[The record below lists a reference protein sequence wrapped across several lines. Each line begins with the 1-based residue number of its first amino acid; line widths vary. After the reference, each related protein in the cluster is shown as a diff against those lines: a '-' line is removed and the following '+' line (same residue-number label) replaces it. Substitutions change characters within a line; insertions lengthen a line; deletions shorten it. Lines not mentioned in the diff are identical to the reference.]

1 MKHSSK
7 YSWWALLFFFMITAA
22 NLAAQNVDSDLEKI
36 ETIYDNN
43 KKVIINKQINY
54 YKNVTDKKPEES
66 VTSTLKRDGTNYYS
80 TAFNVETMV
89 TKGVSV
95 LVDHNS
101 KTILLDENDAN
112 ELDESL
118 KLGISAVKN
127 SSSKIDFKKVGK
139 QGCYTFHFKS
149 GDHLKA
155 ELWFNSETFYV
166 EKIVYYP
173 NTTNTNEAENY
184 AKVEI
189 LITDYNTT
197 FQPDEQKDF
206 NIYQYIKV
214 TNSEIALTEKYKEYK
229 LINNIGYN

>member
-7 YSWWALLFFFMITAA
+7 YNWWALLFFFMVTA

-36 ETIYDNN
+36 ESIYDNN

-54 YKNVTDKKPEES
+54 YKNVADKKPEES
-66 VTSTLKRDGTNYYS
+66 VTSELKRDGSNYYS

-127 SSSKIDFKKVGK
+127 SSSKIDFKKLGK

-173 NTTNTNEAENY
+173 NTASINEAESY
-184 AKVEI
+184 SKVEI

-214 TNSEIALTEKYKEYK
+214 TNSEITVAEKYKEYK

>member
-7 YSWWALLFFFMITAA
+7 YNWWVLLFFFIGSTA

-36 ETIYDNN
+36 ESIYDNN

-54 YKNVTDKKPEES
+54 YKKVTDKQPEES
-66 VTSTLKRDGTNYYS
+66 VTSTLKRDRSNYYS

-95 LVDHNS
+95 LIDHNS
-101 KTILLDENDAN
+101 KTILLDKNDAN

-118 KLGISAVKN
+118 KLGISSVK
-127 SSSKIDFKKVGK
+127 SSSYKIDFKKVAK

-149 GDHLKA
+149 GNHLKA

-173 NTTNTNEAENY
+173 NTTNINDAESY
-184 AKVEI
+184 FKIEI
-189 LITDYNTT
+189 LITDYNLN
-197 FQPDEQKDF
+197 FQPEELKDF
-206 NIYQYIKV
+206 NIYQYINV
-214 TNSEIALTEKYKEYK
+214 SNSEITVTEKYKEYK
-229 LINNIGYN
+229 LINNIGY

>member
-1 MKHSSK
+1 MKYNNK
-7 YSWWALLFFFMITAA
+7 YNWCTLLFFFMVTAG
-22 NLAAQNVDSDLEKI
+22 NLTAQNVDSDLEKI
-36 ETIYDNN
+36 ESIYDNN
-43 KKVIINKQINY
+43 KKVIIHKQINY
-54 YKNVTDKKPEES
+54 YKNVADKKPEES
-66 VTSTLKRDGTNYYS
+66 VTSELKRDGSNYYS

-101 KTILLDENDAN
+101 KTILLDENDPN

-118 KLGISAVKN
+118 KLGISSVKS

-173 NTTNTNEAENY
+173 NITNTDEADSY
-184 AKVEI
+184 SKVEI
-189 LITDYNTT
+189 LITNYNTT

-214 TNSEIALTEKYKEYK
+214 SNSEITVTEKYKEYK
-229 LINNIGYN
+229 LINNIGY